1 MSTNRGRC
9 SGQWSRGLR
18 SAINNASWSGVQSW
32 SASDNGEGLDTR
44 LNFDPDV
51 IGGTS
56 THAASPQVMMVR
68 RLRPDADDSLVTM
81 MRIVTIAVMSW
92 KFRVQPL
99 DEGVVRGETP
109 FFPGLGMTY
118 WA

>member
-1 MSTNRGRC
+1 
-9 SGQWSRGLR
+9 
-18 SAINNASWSGVQSW
+18 
-32 SASDNGEGLDTR
+32 
-44 LNFDPDV
+44 
-51 IGGTS
+51 
-56 THAASPQVMMVR
+56 MMVR